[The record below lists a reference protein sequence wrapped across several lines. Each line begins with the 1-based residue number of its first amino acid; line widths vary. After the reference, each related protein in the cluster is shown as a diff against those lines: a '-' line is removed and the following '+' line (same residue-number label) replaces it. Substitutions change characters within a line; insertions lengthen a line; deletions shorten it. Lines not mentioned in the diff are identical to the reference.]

1 MNMVKSFFS
10 RLTGSSEDYDDYFDD
25 PKATRAV
32 FHGEGVE
39 RHAHITPKDEASTA
53 SEEPAGELAVDVY
66 QTPEAIV
73 VKALI
78 AGVHP
83 GTIDI
88 SLTREMLTI
97 SGMRQDEKEVDEE
110 HYYQRELYWG
120 SFSRTILLPEEV
132 DVGMAEAS
140 ERHGILMIRLPK
152 INKKKYP
159 SKKYPSKM
167 QRNLMAQY
175 LTLAQYPTINYKIQ
189 KNQNQ
194 LKM

>member
-1 MNMVKSFFS
+1 MVKGFLSK
-10 RLTGSSEDYDDYFDD
+10 LTGGGDDYDNFFDD

-32 FHGEGVE
+32 FEGDGAV
-39 RHAHITPKDEASTA
+39 RHAHLVPRNGTAGTTKDD
-53 SEEPAGELAVDVY
+53 EPAGELAVDVY

-97 SGMRQDEKEVDEE
+97 SGTRSDEKEVDEE
-110 HYYQRELYWG
+110 HYFQRELYWG

-132 DVGMAEAS
+132 DVDLAEAS

-152 INKKKYP
+152 INKKKQT
-159 SKKYPSKM
+159 K
-167 QRNLMAQY
+167 
-175 LTLAQYPTINYKIQ
+175 
-189 KNQNQ
+189 
-194 LKM
+194 LKVRAR